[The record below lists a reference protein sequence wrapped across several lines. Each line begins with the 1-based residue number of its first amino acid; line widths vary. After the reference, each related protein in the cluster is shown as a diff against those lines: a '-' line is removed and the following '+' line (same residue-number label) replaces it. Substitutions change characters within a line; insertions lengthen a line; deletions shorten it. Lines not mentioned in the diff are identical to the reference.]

1 MRPPRRAGAASA
13 LLLLALAPLTA
24 PAPAGADEP
33 PAAAPPTI
41 DLVPAACV
49 GQERCRTELVEV
61 YGVLPD
67 GEQLASLSA
76 TVDGVA
82 FAGEV
87 HERTAEGR
95 PGGWYLPHGS
105 DAFEPVDY
113 ALRASVPVG
122 GEHAVVV
129 TAVDRAGSTV
139 QRTTTVLGALPPSRV
154 AALRVVRHRR
164 SVEVR
169 WDGVVAD
176 HGGLVR
182 SYRVSLDGRR
192 PRWVRAVVFGL
203 RPQTA
208 LSRLRPGRHRVEVRA
223 VNAAGLG
230 TSTRVGFVIAR

>member
-33 PAAAPPTI
+33 PAAPPTI

-61 YGVLPD
+61 YGVLPEGAD
-67 GEQLASLSA
+67 LASLSA
-76 TVDGVA
+76 TVDGVE

-105 DAFEPVDY
+105 DALEPVDY
-113 ALRASVPVG
+113 ALTASVPVG

-129 TAVDRAGSTV
+129 TAVDHAGGTV
-139 QRTTTVLGALPPSRV
+139 QTTTTVLGALPPSRV
-154 AALRVVRHRR
+154 ASLGVERQRR
-164 SVEVR
+164 SAQVR
-169 WDGVVAD
+169 WRGVVSD

-192 PRWVRAVVFGL
+192 PRWVRAVVFG
-203 RPQTA
+203 PPPTVW
-208 LSRLRPGRHRVEVRA
+208 LSRLSAGRHRVEIRA
-223 VNAAGLG
+223 VNVAGLG
-230 TSTRVGFVIAR
+230 TPTRVGFVIAR

>member
-33 PAAAPPTI
+33 PAAPPTI

-61 YGVLPD
+61 YGLLPD
-67 GEQLASLSA
+67 GEDLVSLRA
-76 TVDGVA
+76 TVDGVE

-87 HERTAEGR
+87 HDRTAEGR

-113 ALRASVPVG
+113 ALAASVPVG

-129 TAVDRAGSTV
+129 TAVDRAGGTV
-139 QRTTTVLGALPPSRV
+139 QSTTTVLGALPPSRV
-154 AALRVVRHRR
+154 ASLQVVRQGR
-164 SVEVR
+164 SAQLR
-169 WDGVVAD
+169 WHGVVSD

-192 PRWVRAVVFGL
+192 PRWVRAVVFGPPPIL
-203 RPQTA
+203 WFSG
-208 LSRLRPGRHRVEVRA
+208 LSAGRHRVEVRA

-230 TSTRVGFVIAR
+230 TPTRVGFVIAR